1 MISRKSQPDIAIAL
15 VLTVLFFFLYAQ
27 FGLRLAQGVYFDYLN
42 LAFDFDPPY
51 FIDFLVGSLPSGVN
65 YKHPLSRLF
74 RPFASLFL
82 VFGFEPKAAA
92 VLVMA
97 LFGSLTV
104 TLVYVFSCLANFG
117 RPQAFAA
124 TLFFGASS
132 TPLFTSII
140 VESYGWAS
148 FSIVL
153 IWCVFMLGQRAKS
166 VPVTAPLL
174 AAVLVAGVTI
184 TNIMHSLV
192 AELFSQ
198 LRTGGPKNAF
208 IRTILFGIFA
218 GLALFVVLAVLQPL
232 DLWNVIVRP
241 VETAKEIY
249 WLRTKGDVAGPSELL
264 LTFFGYSFFSP
275 EFARVEIGPDVFM
288 SDFRTFS
295 YDSIERLFV
304 IVWWVFAA
312 AGAAMG
318 FRHPQFRRV
327 AMPLAL
333 ILIIN
338 LLFHLDYQ
346 YRGSLYLYAAHLHFP
361 IFALGMGAAPWV
373 ASQSLRIRVGYV
385 TVLLTLA
392 VAALAINLQR
402 ASDFVVMFD
411 TVPFPADAAAI
422 NR

>member
-1 MISRKSQPDIAIAL
+1 MINHKSQSDIAVVL
-15 VLTVLFFFLYAQ
+15 MLTVLFFFLYAH
-27 FGLRLAQGVYFDYLN
+27 FGLRLSQGVYFDYLN

-65 YKHPLSRLF
+65 YKHPLSRFF

-92 VLVMA
+92 ALVMA

-104 TLVYVFSCLANFG
+104 ALVYVFSCLANFG

-140 VESYGWAS
+140 VESYGWAG

-153 IWCVFMLGQRAKS
+153 IWCVFMLRQRAKS
-166 VPVTAPLL
+166 VPMTAPLL

-184 TNIMHSLV
+184 TNIVHSLV

-198 LRTGGPKNAF
+198 LRTYRPKKAF
-208 IRTILFGIFA
+208 MRAVLFGVFA
-218 GLALFVVLAVLQPL
+218 GLSLFVVIAILQPM
-232 DLWNVIVRP
+232 DLWNVIARP
-241 VETAKEIY
+241 VQTAKEVY
-249 WLRTKGDVAGPSELL
+249 WLRTKGDISGPSELL

-275 EFARVEIGPDVFM
+275 DFVKVEIGPNVFM

-295 YDSIERLFV
+295 YAPVERLFV
-304 IVWWVFAA
+304 VAWWIFAV
-312 AGAAMG
+312 AGATMG
-318 FRHPQFRRV
+318 FIHPQFRRV

-333 ILIIN
+333 ILLLN

-373 ASQSLRIRVGYV
+373 VSQNVQIRLVYV
-385 TVLLTLA
+385 TILLTLA
-392 VAALAINLQR
+392 VAALVINVQR

-411 TVPFPADAAAI
+411 TLPFPSDAAAI

>member
-1 MISRKSQPDIAIAL
+1 MIKYKSQPDIAIAL
-15 VLTVLFFFLYAQ
+15 VLTVLFFFLYAN

-51 FIDFLVGSLPSGVN
+51 FIDFLVGSLPSGIN
-65 YKHPLSRLF
+65 YKHPLSRIF
-74 RPFASLFL
+74 RLFASPFL
-82 VFGFEPKAAA
+82 LFGFEPKEAA

-104 TLVYVFSCLANFG
+104 ALVYVFSCLADFG

-132 TPLFTSII
+132 TPLFTSIV

-153 IWCVFMLGQRAKS
+153 VWCVFIVGQRANS
-166 VPVTAPLL
+166 VPMIASLL

-184 TNIMHSLV
+184 TNVMHSLV
-192 AELFSQ
+192 AELFTQ
-198 LRTGGPKNAF
+198 LRIYRPQKA
-208 IRTILFGIFA
+208 IMRTILFGVFA
-218 GLALFVVLAVLQPL
+218 GLALFIVLAALQPT
-232 DLWNVIVRP
+232 DLWNVIAHP
-241 VETAKEIY
+241 VQTAKEVY
-249 WLRTKGDVAGPSELL
+249 WLRTKGDISGPFELL

-275 EFARVEIGPDVFM
+275 DFVKVEIGPNIFM
-288 SDFRTFS
+288 SDFRIFNYTPV
-295 YDSIERLFV
+295 ERLFV
-304 IVWWVFAA
+304 IAWWIFAV
-312 AGAAMG
+312 AGAIIG
-318 FRHPQFRRV
+318 FIHPQFRRV

-333 ILIIN
+333 ILLIN

-373 ASQSLRIRVGYV
+373 SSQNVRVRLVYM
-385 TVLLTLA
+385 TILLTLA
-392 VAALAINLQR
+392 FAALAINVQR
-402 ASDFVVMFD
+402 ASDFVVKFD
-411 TVPFPADAAAI
+411 TLPFPAGAAAI

>member
-1 MISRKSQPDIAIAL
+1 MVRRNNRPDLAIAL
-15 VLTVLFFFLYAQ
+15 VLASGFFFLYAH
-27 FGLRLAQGVYFDYLN
+27 FGLRLAQGIYFDYLN

-51 FIDFLVGSLPSGVN
+51 FIDFLVGTLPSGVN
-65 YKHPLSRLF
+65 YKHPLSMLF

-92 VLVMA
+92 ALVMA
-97 LFGSLTV
+97 LFGGLTV
-104 TLVYVFSCLANFG
+104 ALVYAFGCLASFG
-117 RPQAFAA
+117 RLPAIAA

-132 TPLFTSII
+132 TPVFTSIV

-153 IWCVFMLGQRAKS
+153 VWCVFMLGQRAK
-166 VPVTAPLL
+166 VAPVTAPLL

-184 TNIMHSLV
+184 TNIMHAFV
-192 AELFSQ
+192 AELFSR
-198 LRTGGPKNAF
+198 LRTDSVKQA
-208 IRTILFGIFA
+208 ILRAVLFGCYA
-218 GLALFVVLAVLQPL
+218 GLALVFVLAVLQPL
-232 DLWNVIVRP
+232 ELWEVFARP
-241 VETAKEIY
+241 VQTAKEIY
-249 WLRTKGDVAGPSELL
+249 WLRTKGETTGLAELL

-275 EFARVEIGPDVFM
+275 AFAKVVIGPDIFM

-295 YDSIERLFV
+295 YALTESLFV
-304 IVWWVFAA
+304 VVWWVFAV
-312 AGAAMG
+312 AGAVLGLM
-318 FRHPQFRRV
+318 HPQYRRV

-333 ILIIN
+333 IVVLN

-346 YRGSLYLYAAHLHFP
+346 FRGSLYLYAAHLHFP

-373 ASQSLRIRVGYV
+373 TGQNLRIRIGYV
-385 TVLLTLA
+385 GILLMLA

-411 TVPFPADAAAI
+411 TLLFSADAAAI
-422 NR
+422 RR

>member
-1 MISRKSQPDIAIAL
+1 MINHKRRPDIAIAL
-15 VLTVLFFFLYAQ
+15 ILTVLFFFLYAQ

-82 VFGFEPKAAA
+82 VLGFEPKAAA
-92 VLVMA
+92 TLVMA

-104 TLVYVFSCLANFG
+104 ALVYVFSCLANFG

-153 IWCVFMLGQRAKS
+153 VWCVFMLGQRAKS

-174 AAVLVAGVTI
+174 AAVLVAGITI

-208 IRTILFGIFA
+208 MRTILFGVFA
-218 GLALFVVLAVLQPL
+218 GLALFVLLAILQPM
-232 DLWNVIVRP
+232 DLWNLITRP
-241 VETAKEIY
+241 VQTAKEIY
-249 WLRTKGDVAGPSELL
+249 WLRTKGDISGPSELL

-275 EFARVEIGPDVFM
+275 DFVKVEIGADVFM

-295 YDSIERLFV
+295 YAPVERLFV
-304 IVWWVFAA
+304 VAWWVFAVS
-312 AGAAMG
+312 GAIIG
-318 FRHPQFRRV
+318 FMHPQFRRV

-333 ILIIN
+333 IILLN

-361 IFALGMGAAPWV
+361 IFALAMGAAPWV
-373 ASQSLRIRVGYV
+373 DSQNVRIRLAYV

-392 VAALAINLQR
+392 VAALAINVQR

-411 TVPFPADAAAI
+411 TLPFPADAAAI

>member
-1 MISRKSQPDIAIAL
+1 MINRKHRPDIAIAL
-15 VLTVLFFFLYAQ
+15 GLAVLFFFLYAH
-27 FGLRLAQGVYFDYLN
+27 FGLRLAQGIYFDYLN

-51 FIDFLVGSLPSGVN
+51 FIDFLVGTLPSGVN
-65 YKHPLSRLF
+65 YKHPLSVLF

-92 VLVMA
+92 ALVMA
-97 LFGSLTV
+97 LFGGLTV
-104 TLVYVFSCLANFG
+104 ALVYGFGWLASFG

-124 TLFFGASS
+124 ALFYGASS
-132 TPLFTSII
+132 TPIFTSII

-153 IWCVFMLGQRAKS
+153 VWCVFMLGQRAKAA
-166 VPVTAPLL
+166 PVRAPLL

-198 LRTGGPKNAF
+198 WRTGGLKNALM
-208 IRTILFGIFA
+208 RTALFGCYA
-218 GLALFVVLAVLQPL
+218 GLALLVALAFLQPQE
-232 DLWNVIVRP
+232 LWNVIARP
-241 VETAKEIY
+241 VQTAKEIY
-249 WLRTKGDVAGPSELL
+249 WLRTQGAATGLSELL

-275 EFARVEIGPDVFM
+275 AFASVEIGPDIFM
-288 SDFRTFS
+288 RDFRTFT
-295 YDSIERLFV
+295 YAPIESLLV
-304 IVWWVFAA
+304 IAWWIFAA
-312 AGAAMG
+312 VGAVMG

-333 ILIIN
+333 IVVLN

-373 ASQSLRIRVGYV
+373 ASQNLRIRVGYV
-385 TVLLTLA
+385 AVLLTLA
-392 VAALAINLQR
+392 VAALVINLHR

-411 TVPFPADAAAI
+411 TLPFPADAPAI